1 MPGPVPDETDCFV
14 GDRSFLGADLAIQN
28 WSIGG
33 DVKSRTAAAIRATGP
48 AAIVAWSAVSA
59 GCYRYAPIEPQ
70 AQPALGTDVRVRL
83 TDAGAVS
90 LAPLI
95 GNRVELVDGRLFSV
109 ADTSITLAVTATTGR
124 LGEETPWRGEEVA
137 IPRTMLSGFERR
149 TLDRRKSWLVGG
161 IALGVVAAVAIGFSV
176 TGNGG
181 GGKGGQSGSPK

>member
-1 MPGPVPDETDCFV
+1 MHGPVPDEAVCFV
-14 GDRSFLGADLAIQN
+14 GDWSFLGADFAIHN

-95 GNRVELVDGRLFSV
+95 GNRVELVDGRLVSV
-109 ADTSITLAVTATTGR
+109 ADTSLTLSVTSTTGR
-124 LGEETPWRGEEVA
+124 LGDETPWRGEEVA
-137 IPRTMLSGFERR
+137 IPRTMVGGFERR
-149 TLDRRKSWLVGG
+149 TLDHKKSYVVGG
-161 IALGVVAAVAIGFSV
+161 ITAGVVALAAIGFTV
-176 TGNGG
+176 AGG
-181 GGKGGQSGSPK
+181 GSGGRTSGTPTPK